1 MWASAR
7 RTEALLDIA
16 LDISEPDQRFLVHPR
31 DLLGAG
37 LRRPVG
43 VTQCPR
49 IFGAVRRRL
58 ERVADDDLADEIG
71 IGLDGPGPGRIA
83 FRNRPSQAHLA
94 ALDVPLLAKSLAAL
108 QRPVFTVDVMGRG
121 QPFGPRIRIADVV
134 VDRRRWRID
143 HDVMAS
149 LKRHAHRLPPRSRDQ
164 PDRFMPPSKTV
175 IPAAGSRSTSVA
187 SVNRAIVM

>member
-43 VTQCPR
+43 VT
-49 IFGAVRRRL
+49 
-58 ERVADDDLADEIG
+58 
-71 IGLDGPGPGRIA
+71 PGPGRIA

-94 ALDVPLLAKSLAAL
+94 ALDVPLLAKSLATL
-108 QRPVFTVDVMGRG
+108 QRPLFTVDVMGRG

-134 VDRRRWRID
+134 VDRRRWRVD

-164 PDRFMPPSKTV
+164 PDRFLPPSKTV

-187 SVNRAIVM
+187 SVRRAIVM